1 MRALAR
7 LLGRPLSFL
16 LLPLSLVPFLYVV
29 PGLLD
34 SHREFDRRHHAEA
47 LADPGVTLSAA
58 QQKRFQPVA
67 AYQGAIPVLAYH
79 GIGGRDQLSVS
90 RRAFAEQMAALRR
103 MAFRS
108 VSVEDYARFG
118 RGDTRGLPE
127 RPILITFD
135 GGRLDSY
142 RGADRILAR
151 FEFRAT
157 MFVRTAQVQGG
168 NPSFLTWR
176 ELKNMAASG
185 RWDVQPMAHAGHR
198 LIAYNAQGDTG
209 PFYAVRRFTRSDGLE
224 SFADYERRVAGDVFR
239 LRTVME
245 EHALP
250 ARAIAVPY
258 GNYGQV
264 STNDPRIEGYMEALL
279 ARQFGTVF
287 VQDPSNDPAYTR
299 PGDPAERYEVHG
311 KTTTDQLYVWL
322 RDHSPAA
329 ERDREAARERR
340 ATRVR
345 RAAQERRVT
354 ARERREAS
362 RRRARRTTSERNR
375 RS

>member
-1 MRALAR
+1 MRGLAG

-16 LLPLSLVPFLYVV
+16 LLPLSIVPFLYVM

-34 SHREFDRRHHAEA
+34 SHREFDRRHHAEP

-58 QQKRFQPVA
+58 QQKRFRSVA
-67 AYQGAIPVLAYH
+67 PYQGAIPVLAYH
-79 GIGGRDQLSVS
+79 GIGGRDELSVS
-90 RRAFAEQMAALRR
+90 RRTFAEQMAALRR
-103 MAFRS
+103 MNFRS
-108 VSVEDYARFG
+108 VSIEDYARFA

-142 RGADRILAR
+142 RGAHLVLAR
-151 FEFRAT
+151 HQFRAT

-176 ELKNMAASG
+176 ELKNMVAAK
-185 RWDVQPMAHAGHR
+185 RWDVQPMAHSGHR

-209 PFYAVRRFTRSDGLE
+209 PYYAVRRFTRSEGLE
-224 SFADYERRVAGDVFR
+224 SFADYERRVAGDLFS
-239 LRTVME
+239 LRTVMD

-250 ARAIAVPY
+250 ARTIAVPY

-264 STNDPRIEGYMEALL
+264 STNDPRIEGYMRALL

-287 VQDPSNDPAYTR
+287 VQDQANAPAYTR
-299 PGDPAERYEVHG
+299 PGDPAERYEVNSE
-311 KTTTDQLYVWL
+311 TTTDQLYVWL

-340 ATRVR
+340 AARIR
-345 RAAQERRVT
+345 RAAQARRVT